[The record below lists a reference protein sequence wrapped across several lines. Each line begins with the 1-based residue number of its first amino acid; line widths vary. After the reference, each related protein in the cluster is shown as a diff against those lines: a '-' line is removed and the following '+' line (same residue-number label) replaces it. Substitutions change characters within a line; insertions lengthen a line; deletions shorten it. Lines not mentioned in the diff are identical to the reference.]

1 MKSDIPQPLFLSVPD
16 AAKLCGVSRNTLYT
30 WVRKGKLSAYQTPG
44 RTNLI
49 RPSDLVKFMQESGL
63 FVPSALE
70 DMAQRDEAN
79 NQPVP
84 SDTAK
89 EGEVGVLVVDDDP
102 SSRSVVVRALNET
115 YKMFQAQTGYEAL
128 HILTLRKEIKV
139 VLLDLRMP
147 GQHGLATLKE
157 LKELRPDIRVVIVTG
172 YAGEIPEELI
182 AGGAVARVLE
192 KPITVAMLRQEVAD
206 LIKEQGLTSVA

>member
-1 MKSDIPQPLFLSVPD
+1 MKTDIPQPIFLSVPE

-49 RPSDLVKFMQESGL
+49 RPADLVKFMQESGL
-63 FVPSALE
+63 FVPTALQ

-79 NQPVP
+79 NQSTPPV
-84 SDTAK
+84 SGK
-89 EGEVGVLVVDDDP
+89 EGELGILVVDDDP
-102 SSRSVVVRALNET
+102 SSRSVVVRALNES

-128 HILTLRKEIKV
+128 HILTMRKEIKI

-157 LKELRPDIRVVIVTG
+157 VKELRPDIHVLIITG
-172 YAGEIPEELI
+172 YAGEIPDDLVAKGQI
-182 AGGAVARVLE
+182 ARVLE

-206 LIKEQGLTSVA
+206 VVQKHGLTPVA